1 MKKLNLKPLGDRVII
16 KQKEAPKEMS
26 GVVIPEKYQEKY
38 QDPEG
43 TVMAVGPGMQNDHA
57 ILRKILK
64 FLLWS
69 FGVSRWK
76 TDAITVPQEF
86 HVSTSMTVKVGDKVR
101 YGRHAG
107 TKIQHDGEEYI
118 LVRET
123 DIFYVEE

>member
-16 KQKEAPKEMS
+16 KQKEAPKEID
-26 GVVIPEKYQEKY
+26 GVIIPDKYQEKY

-43 TVMAVGPGMQNDHA
+43 TVMAVGPGLQNDHA

-64 FLLWS
+64 FLVW
-69 FGVSRWK
+69 GYKEV
-76 TDAITVPQEF
+76 VPQEF

-107 TKIQHDGEEYI
+107 TKIQHNEEEYI

-123 DIFYVEE
+123 DIFYVEEE